1 MKTFQLATA
10 LALLGVSSTYNS
22 SSSSL
27 LSSGAVD
34 LGEYQAA
41 YEKAKA
47 FVAQLTNAQKIS
59 IITGGSV
66 SSNSSNSSVSWTAL
80 TNKDGFAGINQ
91 QYYVSAF
98 PMGGALAMTW
108 NREHFEAQAK
118 ASGREFYLMGYNRK
132 SYRFHCNHLCI
143 L

>member
-1 MKTFQLATA
+1 MKAFSTLAA
-10 LALLGVSSTYNS
+10 LSLLGAASATNSTS
-22 SSSSL
+22 ASL
-27 LSSGAVD
+27 LSSGNVD

-47 FVAQLTNAQKIS
+47 LVAQLTNAQKIS
-59 IITGGSV
+59 VITGGSV
-66 SSNSSNSSVSWTAL
+66 SSNSTNSSASWTAL

-108 NREHFEAQAK
+108 NREHFEAEAK
-118 ASGREFYLMGYNRK
+118 ASGREFYLMGYNR
-132 SYRFHCNHLCI
+132 
-143 L
+143 